1 MLPEMLWCSFYTAR
15 HKLINPWQSK
25 SARGK
30 HGRLQQRVCT
40 ETLIK
45 LKLTDWKWK
54 WQFQSH
60 NTNTTNRTLLDFF
73 IWQDSR
79 HWFSVCRS
87 CCSGPTCS
95 FIHTRTGWWKSHS
108 EQIGVWHFN
117 MWTAG
122 AGDQTSAP
130 LISRGPLSTL
140 HLLIHSRLS
149 VLRLRAAVN
158 FLFLRAFF
166 AEPYRV
172 AVKLTFELLNVTLSF
187 YPLGPGTQSV
197 FSEFQHLFSIVPN
210 EERAYAA
217 AGGRPREG
225 LFYSESFIVQPLFE
239 LNISHPLW
247 WHHLRSFSLL
257 ASAIT
262 FTIFVLCLLWIISSQ
277 TSSSLSVHHTA
288 ATWTLVLRR
297 VSQRVLIITL
307 LNICDK

>member
-1 MLPEMLWCSFYTAR
+1 MTGQPSLVLCLQ
-15 HKLINPWQSK
+15 KLLFRP
-25 SARGK
+25 
-30 HGRLQQRVCT
+30 
-40 ETLIK
+40 
-45 LKLTDWKWK
+45 
-54 WQFQSH
+54 
-60 NTNTTNRTLLDFF
+60 
-73 IWQDSR
+73 
-79 HWFSVCRS
+79 
-87 CCSGPTCS
+87 
-95 FIHTRTGWWKSHS
+95 
-108 EQIGVWHFN
+108 
-117 MWTAG
+117 
-122 AGDQTSAP
+122 
-130 LISRGPLSTL
+130 
-140 HLLIHSRLS
+140 HLLIHTHSYRLMEEPLGADWGLTLQHVDSRSRGSNKRPSDQSRTALHS
-149 VLRLRAAVN
+149 PPPDPQPPLGSSPPCSVN

-172 AVKLTFELLNVTLSF
+172 TVRLTFELVNINVITLSF

-197 FSEFQHLFSIVPN
+197 FSEFQHVFSIVPN

-217 AGGRPREG
+217 AGGRPPEG

-277 TSSSLSVHHTA
+277 TSSSLSVLHTA

>member
-1 MLPEMLWCSFYTAR
+1 
-15 HKLINPWQSK
+15 
-25 SARGK
+25 
-30 HGRLQQRVCT
+30 
-40 ETLIK
+40 
-45 LKLTDWKWK
+45 
-54 WQFQSH
+54 
-60 NTNTTNRTLLDFF
+60 
-73 IWQDSR
+73 
-79 HWFSVCRS
+79 
-87 CCSGPTCS
+87 
-95 FIHTRTGWWKSHS
+95 
-108 EQIGVWHFN
+108 

-140 HLLIHSRLS
+140 HLLIHSRL
-149 VLRLRAAVN
+149 RAAVN

-172 AVKLTFELLNVTLSF
+172 AVRLTFELLNVTLSF

-257 ASAIT
+257 ASAII
-262 FTIFVLCLLWIISSQ
+262 FTIFVLCLLWIISSP
-277 TSSSLSVHHTA
+277 TSSSLSVLHTA

>member
-1 MLPEMLWCSFYTAR
+1 
-15 HKLINPWQSK
+15 
-25 SARGK
+25 
-30 HGRLQQRVCT
+30 
-40 ETLIK
+40 
-45 LKLTDWKWK
+45 
-54 WQFQSH
+54 
-60 NTNTTNRTLLDFF
+60 
-73 IWQDSR
+73 
-79 HWFSVCRS
+79 
-87 CCSGPTCS
+87 
-95 FIHTRTGWWKSHS
+95 
-108 EQIGVWHFN
+108 

-140 HLLIHSRLS
+140 HLLIHSRL
-149 VLRLRAAVN
+149 RAAVN

-172 AVKLTFELLNVTLSF
+172 AVKLTFELLNEC
-187 YPLGPGTQSV
+187 TQSV

-257 ASAIT
+257 ASAII
-262 FTIFVLCLLWIISSQ
+262 FTIFVLCLLWIISSP
-277 TSSSLSVHHTA
+277 TSSSLSVLHTA